1 MHPTAMLTYADDMTM
16 GRRGFGLNTPGP
28 SLVVATDHNPVYSSD
43 MKTIEDTTKL
53 DETELILSSPIVY
66 GFSLSDKVWR
76 ALSVFSLWIFYADT
90 HSHKR
95 LVEFDVDNV
104 TRFEW
109 DDEPFE
115 NLVLAKDQKE
125 LVQSLVEAHTLDKSG
140 FDDFVK
146 GKGKG
151 LVMNLFGNPG
161 VGKSLTAEAT
171 SERKFPV

>member
-16 GRRGFGLNTPGP
+16 GRRGFGLNPPAPT
-28 SLVVATDHNPVYSSD
+28 LVVATDHNPVYSSD

-76 ALSVFSLWIFYADT
+76 ALSPFPPWIFYADA
-90 HSHKR
+90 R
-95 LVEFDVDNV
+95 LVEFDVDNI

-125 LVQSLVEAHTLDKSG
+125 LVQSLVEARPTD
-140 FDDFVK
+140 
-146 GKGKG
+146 
-151 LVMNLFGNPG
+151 
-161 VGKSLTAEAT
+161 
-171 SERKFPV
+171 